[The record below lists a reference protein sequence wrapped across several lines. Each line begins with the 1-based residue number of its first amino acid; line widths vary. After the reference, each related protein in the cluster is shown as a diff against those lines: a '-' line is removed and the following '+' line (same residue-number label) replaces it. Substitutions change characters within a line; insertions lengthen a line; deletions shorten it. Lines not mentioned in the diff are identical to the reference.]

1 MKKHLPKAQKG
12 KIIKTVKSVSKK
24 VPKVKIP
31 KPKLPSRTVTKGRS
45 GKLYE
50 TDSYAKE
57 GLKQAIE
64 TRNAAAG
71 DFTAIDRML
80 KKPTITDQDKLDLF
94 KQALENNPK
103 IKLYR
108 RGGNVY
114 NAKQFRRSKKH

>member
-1 MKKHLPKAQKG
+1 MMK

-80 KKPTITDQDKLDLF
+80 KKPTITDQEIAFISNESRDDEIWVVNHDGSNIRRLTSTNEAYK
-94 KQALENNPK
+94 K
-103 IKLYR
+103 I
-108 RGGNVY
+108 N
-114 NAKQFRRSKKH
+114 